1 MPRPQFNT
9 QSSPQRVLQG
19 GKGRYRRGT
28 LVLGQRDRM
37 NGNIIQLSQ
46 AENFFGKLVTGAV
59 TGIGNVVSAVSMRLD
74 ELRYRF
80 G

>member
-1 MPRPQFNT
+1 
-9 QSSPQRVLQG
+9 
-19 GKGRYRRGT
+19 
-28 LVLGQRDRM
+28 M